1 MSASNVAL
9 DLMPLAAP
17 PESGGRPALDR
28 NSGRA
33 RSGSG
38 SEEPVVRRQRRRPL
52 TRFAVSEESPSFYLS
67 LSDLM
72 SLLLV
77 FFVLIFSLTDRGQ
90 PTEAPAQTESMISQ
104 AQAAA
109 PMSLP
114 SLGDDLLTSRT
125 SGPDDHTRAVAALAG
140 GGQGD
145 PGLRAEEKPKPKEEG
160 PRMDRA
166 LLSLVSSSATGT
178 PSAVVPDEL
187 SLEELLDQVKAAA
200 SSGVP
205 GEENYG
211 GMQIAKTPDRLI
223 IRLPEHISFDLGKAR
238 IKPSMADTLA
248 RLAPVILRN
257 GKCRIIVTGHTDDL
271 PISTPQFAS
280 NWELSAARAA
290 AVARAL
296 TSQGVPARH
305 MHIQGMADQAPLA
318 PNSDEAN
325 RQRNRRVE
333 IELRSIG

>member
-1 MSASNVAL
+1 MSANNVAL
-9 DLMPLAAP
+9 DLMPL
-17 PESGGRPALDR
+17 SGGKAQAAKPSQAKPVDDAPRRP
-28 NSGRA
+28 
-33 RSGSG
+33 
-38 SEEPVVRRQRRRPL
+38 RRRPM
-52 TRFAVSEESPSFYLS
+52 TRFAQSDDSPSFYLS

-90 PTEAPAQTESMISQ
+90 PTQAPASTDSLITQ
-104 AQAAA
+104 AHAAA

-114 SLGDDLLTSRT
+114 ALGEDLLTSRT

-140 GGQGD
+140 GSQGD
-145 PGLRAEEKPKPKEEG
+145 PGLRAEKRPEAQDG
-160 PRMDRA
+160 QRMDRN
-166 LLSLVSSSATGT
+166 LLNLVASSTSAV
-178 PSAVVPDEL
+178 PSAIVPDEL
-187 SLEELLDQVKAAA
+187 SLEELLEQVKAAA

-205 GEENYG
+205 GAENYG
-211 GMQIAKTPDRLI
+211 GMQIAQDRDRLI
-223 IRLPEHISFDLGKAR
+223 IRLPEHISFDLGKAA
-238 IKPSMADTLA
+238 IKPSMAQALA

-257 GKCRIIVTGHTDDL
+257 GQCRIIVTGHTDDL

-296 TSQGVPARH
+296 TDKGVPAKR

-318 PNSDEAN
+318 PNSSEAN
-325 RQRNRRVE
+325 RRINRRVE
-333 IELRSIG
+333 IELRAIS